1 MTKEAKKAKP
11 SLVKLE
17 ETNTD
22 TPVLVLEGEVIPAVT
37 IVDDQE
43 VIKAVE
49 PEDKGDGSIRFGFA
63 KKKVL
68 GIVAVLTA

>member
-17 ETNTD
+17 ETNKD
-22 TPVLVLEGEVIPAVT
+22 TPVLVLESEVIPAVT

-49 PEDKGDGSIRFGFA
+49 PEDKGDGGIRLDLL
-63 KKKVL
+63 KKVL